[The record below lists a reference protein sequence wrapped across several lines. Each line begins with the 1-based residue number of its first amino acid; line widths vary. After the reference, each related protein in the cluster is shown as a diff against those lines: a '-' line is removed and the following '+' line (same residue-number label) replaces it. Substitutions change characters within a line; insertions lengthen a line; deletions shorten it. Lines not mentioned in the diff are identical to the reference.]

1 MARRDDELSGKSGVS
16 KKVLEI
22 ARDVEKGFTDQRDR
36 SDDIQDYWD
45 AYNCKLGEKQFY
57 NGNSRIFVPIIKDAI
72 TARKTRFVNQMFP
85 QSQRYVEVTT
95 TDADIP
101 HALMAILEH
110 YVRKTK
116 LRTRVMPAL
125 SVNGDVEGQYSLYVG
140 WKENKRNVVR
150 KVQKPIEVDGLQH
163 GDVDQVEDIEESE
176 EVDAGP
182 DIQVLADNDLLILPS
197 TVDTIEEAI
206 EAGGSVTILRRW
218 SKAKI
223 AQLIKDKDI
232 DKSKGEALI
241 ESMNKVSNG
250 ESERRNTAKD
260 LADAAGIKAKGKHAL
275 VYEIWAKLKIEGD
288 WRLCRIYYGGEDSVL
303 SVKRCPYWCDMV
315 PVITAPAEKVAN
327 ISKGRSQV
335 ADVLDIQIFAND
347 QINEGADTA
356 HFSAM
361 PIIMT
366 DPEKNPR
373 VGSMI
378 LGLASIWETNPKD
391 TQFAQFPELWKS
403 AFERVAECKNQIFQS
418 LGVNPAMMPNSGGGK
433 KKMNQAEIANEQQV
447 DILTTA
453 DAVTILEEG
462 ILTPLLHRIAE
473 YDHQFRDKKMVVRQ
487 FGEVGVKA
495 VMQDVDPIQ
504 LDRRYEFRW
513 FGVEAA
519 RNAAQVQQQI
529 AMANVF
535 KSVPPNLY
543 QGYRLDLAPLM
554 VQLAENA
561 FGPRLAPLTF
571 VSIKDDL
578 SVPVEMETEMLA
590 QGFDINTH
598 PGDPDVEHMQV
609 HMADL
614 QQNGDEHGVRRAHLL
629 KHQTQMQMKA
639 NAQAQAQGGGGGPQG
654 GGGGPAPGG
663 QAQAPRG
670 AKGPPG
676 MINPDRMPAAGAV
689 GMPRKT

>member
-275 VYEIWAKLKIEGD
+275 VYEIWAKLKI
-288 WRLCRIYYGGEDSVL
+288 
-303 SVKRCPYWCDMV
+303 
-315 PVITAPAEKVAN
+315 
-327 ISKGRSQV
+327 
-335 ADVLDIQIFAND
+335 
-347 QINEGADTA
+347 
-356 HFSAM
+356 
-361 PIIMT
+361 
-366 DPEKNPR
+366 
-373 VGSMI
+373 
-378 LGLASIWETNPKD
+378 
-391 TQFAQFPELWKS
+391 
-403 AFERVAECKNQIFQS
+403 
-418 LGVNPAMMPNSGGGK
+418 
-433 KKMNQAEIANEQQV
+433 
-447 DILTTA
+447 
-453 DAVTILEEG
+453 
-462 ILTPLLHRIAE
+462 
-473 YDHQFRDKKMVVRQ
+473 
-487 FGEVGVKA
+487 
-495 VMQDVDPIQ
+495 
-504 LDRRYEFRW
+504 
-513 FGVEAA
+513 
-519 RNAAQVQQQI
+519 
-529 AMANVF
+529 
-535 KSVPPNLY
+535 
-543 QGYRLDLAPLM
+543 
-554 VQLAENA
+554 
-561 FGPRLAPLTF
+561 
-571 VSIKDDL
+571 
-578 SVPVEMETEMLA
+578 
-590 QGFDINTH
+590 
-598 PGDPDVEHMQV
+598 
-609 HMADL
+609 
-614 QQNGDEHGVRRAHLL
+614 
-629 KHQTQMQMKA
+629 
-639 NAQAQAQGGGGGPQG
+639 
-654 GGGGPAPGG
+654 
-663 QAQAPRG
+663 
-670 AKGPPG
+670 
-676 MINPDRMPAAGAV
+676 
-689 GMPRKT
+689 